1 MDCDFPDVKAFTIPE
16 SLLKDNT
23 LPDPMELNYWE
34 ARKNRTFYIDF
45 EVDDDY
51 QLLEIAKTIINM
63 NVAEKDT
70 PIEELKPIY
79 LWIMSYGGDLEQA
92 NFFCDMVETSRIP
105 IVTVAMGAAMSAA
118 FLIFLA
124 GKRRYAFKHSQLLIH
139 SGSGQLTGTA
149 EQIKEAQL
157 NYNRQVENMKDYILA
172 RTTIDSKTFNKNKT
186 KDWYLTA
193 DELVKYHIVD
203 KLVENFDDIQ

>member
-70 PIEELKPIY
+70 PIDELKPIY
-79 LWIMSYGGDLEQA
+79 LWIMSYGGDLEQT
-92 NFFCDMVETSRIP
+92 NFFCDLVETSRIP

-186 KDWYLTA
+186 KDWYLKA

>member
-70 PIEELKPIY
+70 PTENLKPIY

-92 NFFCDMVETSRIP
+92 NFFCDLVETSRIP

-157 NYNRQVENMKDYILA
+157 NYNRQIENMKDYILA
-172 RTTIDSKTFNKNKT
+172 RTTIDAKTFNKNKT

-203 KLVENFDDIQ
+203 KLVESFDDIQ

>member
-1 MDCDFPDVKAFTIPE
+1 MDLDFPDVKAFTIPE

-70 PIEELKPIY
+70 PTENLKPIY

-92 NFFCDMVETSRIP
+92 NFFCDLVETSRIP

-157 NYNRQVENMKDYILA
+157 NYNRQIENMKDYILA
-172 RTTIDSKTFNKNKT
+172 RTTIDAKIFNKNKT

-203 KLVENFDDIQ
+203 KLVESFDDIQ

>member
-70 PIEELKPIY
+70 PTENLKPIY

-92 NFFCDMVETSRIP
+92 NFFCDLVETSRIP

-157 NYNRQVENMKDYILA
+157 NYNRQIENMKDYILA
-172 RTTIDSKTFNKNKT
+172 RTTSDAKTFNKNKT

-203 KLVENFDDIQ
+203 KLVESFDDIQ

>member
-51 QLLEIAKTIINM
+51 QLIEIAKTIINM

-70 PIEELKPIY
+70 PTENLKPIY

-92 NFFCDMVETSRIP
+92 NFFCDLVETSRIP

-157 NYNRQVENMKDYILA
+157 NYNRQIENMKDYILA
-172 RTTIDSKTFNKNKT
+172 RTTIDAKTFNKNKT

-203 KLVENFDDIQ
+203 KLVESFDDIQ

>member
-1 MDCDFPDVKAFTIPE
+1 MDLDFPDVKAFTIPE

-63 NVAEKDT
+63 NMAEKDI
-70 PIEELKPIY
+70 PVDELKPIY

-92 NFFCDMVETSRIP
+92 NFFCDMIESSRIP

-157 NYNRQVENMKDYILA
+157 NYNRQIENMKDYILA
-172 RTTIDSKTFNKNKT
+172 RTTIDAKTFNKNKT

-203 KLVENFDDIQ
+203 KLVESFDDIQ

>member
-63 NVAEKDT
+63 NMAEKDT
-70 PIEELKPIY
+70 LVDELKPIY

-92 NFFCDMVETSRIP
+92 NFFCDMIESSRIP

>member
-63 NVAEKDT
+63 NMAEKDT
-70 PIEELKPIY
+70 TVDELKPIY

-92 NFFCDMVETSRIP
+92 NFFCDMIESSRIP

>member
-1 MDCDFPDVKAFTIPE
+1 MDLDFPDVKAFTIPE

-63 NVAEKDT
+63 NMAEKDI
-70 PIEELKPIY
+70 PVDELKPIY

-92 NFFCDMVETSRIP
+92 NFFCDMIESSRIP

-157 NYNRQVENMKDYILA
+157 NYNRQIENMKDYILA
-172 RTTIDSKTFNKNKT
+172 RTTIDAKTFNKNKT

>member
-70 PIEELKPIY
+70 PTEDLKPIY

-92 NFFCDMVETSRIP
+92 NFFCDLVETSRIP

-157 NYNRQVENMKDYILA
+157 NYNRQIENMKDYILA
-172 RTTIDSKTFNKNKT
+172 RTTIDAKTFNKNKT

-203 KLVENFDDIQ
+203 KLVESFDDIQ

>member
-1 MDCDFPDVKAFTIPE
+1 MDLDFPDVKAFTIPE

-70 PIEELKPIY
+70 PTENLKPIY

-92 NFFCDMVETSRIP
+92 NFFCDLVETSRIP

-124 GKRRYAFKHSQLLIH
+124 GKRRYAFKHCQMLVH
-139 SGSGQLTGTA
+139 QGSASFAGSASEL
-149 EQIKEAQL
+149 EEAQK
-157 NYNRQVENMKDYILA
+157 NYKKQIENMKTYILE
-172 RTTIDSKTFNKNKT
+172 RTDIDEKTFNKNKN
-186 KDWYLTA
+186 KDWYLSVE
-193 DELVKYHIVD
+193 ELERYHIVD
-203 KLVENFDDIQ
+203 KIITSFDEIL

>member
-63 NVAEKDT
+63 NMAEKDT
-70 PIEELKPIY
+70 PTENLKPIY

-92 NFFCDMVETSRIP
+92 NFFCDLVETSRIP

-157 NYNRQVENMKDYILA
+157 NYNRQIENMKDYILA
-172 RTTIDSKTFNKNKT
+172 RTTIDAKTFNKNKT

>member
-1 MDCDFPDVKAFTIPE
+1 MDLDFPDVKAFTIPE

-63 NVAEKDT
+63 NVAEKDI
-70 PIEELKPIY
+70 PVDELKPIY

-92 NFFCDMVETSRIP
+92 NFFCDMIESSRIP

-157 NYNRQVENMKDYILA
+157 NYNRQIENMKDYILA
-172 RTTIDSKTFNKNKT
+172 RTTIDAKTFNKNKT

-203 KLVENFDDIQ
+203 KLVESFDDIQ

>member
-1 MDCDFPDVKAFTIPE
+1 MDLDFPDVKAFTIPE
-16 SLLKDNT
+16 SLLKDST

-70 PIEELKPIY
+70 PTENLKPIY

-92 NFFCDMVETSRIP
+92 NFFCDLVETSRIP

-157 NYNRQVENMKDYILA
+157 NYNRQIENMKDYILA
-172 RTTIDSKTFNKNKT
+172 RTTIDAKTFNKNKT

-203 KLVENFDDIQ
+203 KLVESFDDIK

>member
-1 MDCDFPDVKAFTIPE
+1 
-16 SLLKDNT
+16 
-23 LPDPMELNYWE
+23 MELNYWE

-70 PIEELKPIY
+70 PTENLKPIY

-92 NFFCDMVETSRIP
+92 NFFCDLVETSRIP

-157 NYNRQVENMKDYILA
+157 NYNRQIENMKDYILA
-172 RTTIDSKTFNKNKT
+172 RTTIDAKTFNKNKT

-203 KLVENFDDIQ
+203 KLVESFDDIQ

>member
-63 NVAEKDT
+63 NMAEKDT
-70 PIEELKPIY
+70 PTEDLKPIY

-92 NFFCDMVETSRIP
+92 NFFCDLVETSRIP

-157 NYNRQVENMKDYILA
+157 NYNRQIENMKDYILA

>member
-1 MDCDFPDVKAFTIPE
+1 MDLDFPDVKAFTIPE
-16 SLLKDNT
+16 SLLKDST

-70 PIEELKPIY
+70 PTENLKPIY

-92 NFFCDMVETSRIP
+92 NFFCDLVETSRIP

-157 NYNRQVENMKDYILA
+157 NYNRQIENMKDYILA
-172 RTTIDSKTFNKNKT
+172 RTTIDAKTFNKNKT

-203 KLVENFDDIQ
+203 KLVESFDDIQ

>member
-51 QLLEIAKTIINM
+51 QLLEIAKSIINM

-70 PIEELKPIY
+70 PTENLKPIY

-92 NFFCDMVETSRIP
+92 NFFCDLVETSRIP

-124 GKRRYAFKHSQLLIH
+124 GKRRYAFKHYQLLIH

-157 NYNRQVENMKDYILA
+157 NYNRQIENMKDYILA
-172 RTTIDSKTFNKNKT
+172 RTTIDAKTFNKNKT

-203 KLVENFDDIQ
+203 KLVESFDDIQ

>member
-1 MDCDFPDVKAFTIPE
+1 MDLDFPDVKAFTIPVI
-16 SLLKDNT
+16 LLKYSS
-23 LPDPMELNYWE
+23 LPDRMELNYWE

-70 PIEELKPIY
+70 PTENLKPIY

-92 NFFCDMVETSRIP
+92 NFFCDLVETSRIP

-157 NYNRQVENMKDYILA
+157 NYNRQIENMKDYILA
-172 RTTIDSKTFNKNKT
+172 RTTIDAKTFNKNKT

-203 KLVENFDDIQ
+203 KLVESFDDIQ

>member
-51 QLLEIAKTIINM
+51 QIIEIAKTIINM

-70 PIEELKPIY
+70 PTENLKPIY

-92 NFFCDMVETSRIP
+92 NFFCDLVETSRIP

-157 NYNRQVENMKDYILA
+157 NYNRQIENMKDYILA
-172 RTTIDSKTFNKNKT
+172 RTTIDAKTFNKNKT

-203 KLVENFDDIQ
+203 KLVESFDDIK

>member
-70 PIEELKPIY
+70 PTENLKPIY

-92 NFFCDMVETSRIP
+92 NFFCDLVETSRIP

-157 NYNRQVENMKDYILA
+157 NYNRQIENMKDYILA
-172 RTTIDSKTFNKNKT
+172 RTTIDAKTFNKNKT

-203 KLVENFDDIQ
+203 KLVESFDDIK

>member
-1 MDCDFPDVKAFTIPE
+1 MDLDFPDVKAFTIPE

-63 NVAEKDT
+63 NMAEKDI
-70 PIEELKPIY
+70 PVDELKPIY

-92 NFFCDMVETSRIP
+92 NFFCDLVETSRIP

-157 NYNRQVENMKDYILA
+157 NYNRQIENMKDYILA
-172 RTTIDSKTFNKNKT
+172 RTTIDAKTFNKNKT

-203 KLVENFDDIQ
+203 KLVESFDDIQ

>member
-63 NVAEKDT
+63 NMAEKDT
-70 PIEELKPIY
+70 PTEDLKPIY

-92 NFFCDMVETSRIP
+92 NFFCDMIESSRIP

>member
-51 QLLEIAKTIINM
+51 QIIEIAKTIINM

-70 PIEELKPIY
+70 PTENLKPIY

-92 NFFCDMVETSRIP
+92 NFFCDLVETSRIP

-157 NYNRQVENMKDYILA
+157 NYNRQIENMKDYILA
-172 RTTIDSKTFNKNKT
+172 RTTIDAKTFNKNKT

-203 KLVENFDDIQ
+203 KLVESFDDIQ